1 MTRGAPPLVAA
12 ALFALGACASGER
25 PDESGLTPAE
35 KSELVQRYY
44 ACARQ
49 ADAGCMY
56 ETLHP
61 DFQASDDPAGAMT
74 SARHVDTM
82 VASLRRSR
90 VEARVLPHEGEEV
103 WVVELWIDRHG
114 STSNRL
120 RAFRFDD
127 RLIRAKTGLAG

>member
-1 MTRGAPPLVAA
+1 MARAAPALFAA
-12 ALFALGACASGER
+12 ALLALGACASGER
-25 PDESGLTPAE
+25 PDESGLTPTE

-49 ADAGCMY
+49 ADAGCVR

-61 DFQASDDPAGAMT
+61 EFQASDHPAGPMLA
-74 SARHVDTM
+74 AEHADTM
-82 VASLRRSR
+82 VTSLRRSR
-90 VEARVLPHEGEEV
+90 VEARVLPREGEEV

-120 RAFRFDD
+120 RAFSFDD
-127 RLIRAKTGLAG
+127 RLIRAKTALAG